1 MGQWEGREVG
11 HSGRGGS
18 GAVGGKGGGT
28 VGGVEVGQWEG
39 RGSDSTEVK
48 L

>member
-1 MGQWEGREVG
+1 MHGEVG
-11 HSGRGGS
+11 KGGKGG
-18 GAVGGKGGGT
+18 GAVGGKGGGA